1 MHGIGFVWTP
11 CHASASDAGA
21 GLGVRMTTVQGSRG
35 RPSGRSC
42 VLAFLC
48 LEAWNCEGCRSQ
60 GRLAGCAGI
69 GALPSGYA
77 VAGSCRETDE
87 REECIRNSPYYKW
100 VCSATRHRNCLTGGQ
115 SAGDRG
121 IRTLRSGFRLK
132 VRFPCFFSSRTRR
145 IFRYPPLFFY
155 GFRLEMQGV
164 RGDRELDMRLY

>member
-1 MHGIGFVWTP
+1 MHGIGFVWNP
-11 CHASASDAGA
+11 CHASVFVAGA

-48 LEAWNCEGCRSQ
+48 LEAWICEGCRLQ
-60 GRLAGCAGI
+60 GRLADCAGI
-69 GALPSGYA
+69 GAFSSGYA

-100 VCSATRHRNCLTGGQ
+100 VCSATRHRKCLTGGQ

-132 VRFPCFFSSRTRR
+132 VRFPCFFQVVHGGYSGIRR
-145 IFRYPPLFFY
+145 CFFMDFDWRRRAS
-155 GFRLEMQGV
+155 GKIESWT
-164 RGDRELDMRLY
+164 RLY